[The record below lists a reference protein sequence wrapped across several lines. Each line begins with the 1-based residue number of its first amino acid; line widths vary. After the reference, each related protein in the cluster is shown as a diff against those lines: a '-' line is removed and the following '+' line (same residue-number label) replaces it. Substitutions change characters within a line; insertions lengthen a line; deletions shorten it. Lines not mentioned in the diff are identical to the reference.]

1 MQSMERVS
9 EHCVPLNEVKR
20 TDLVLR
26 RIRVQFEREVHD
38 YVRDMCDGHLELD
51 GVLAP
56 QQTHQLTD
64 RRSRF
69 HSRVQSHPGGT
80 DRLQSQPHLRNNL
93 KLIL

>member
-1 MQSMERVS
+1 MQSKGSVS

-26 RIRVQFEREVHD
+26 RIGVQFEREVHD
-38 YVRDMCDGHLELD
+38 YVWDMCDGHLELH

-69 HSRVQSHPGGT
+69 RSGVRSPPGGT

-93 KLIL
+93 K

>member
-1 MQSMERVS
+1 MQSMVRVS
-9 EHCVPLNEVKR
+9 ERFVLLNEVKW

-38 YVRDMCDGHLELD
+38 DVWDMCNGHLELD

-56 QQTHQLTD
+56 QQPHQLTD

-69 HSRVQSHPGGT
+69 RSGVRSPPGGT

-93 KLIL
+93 K